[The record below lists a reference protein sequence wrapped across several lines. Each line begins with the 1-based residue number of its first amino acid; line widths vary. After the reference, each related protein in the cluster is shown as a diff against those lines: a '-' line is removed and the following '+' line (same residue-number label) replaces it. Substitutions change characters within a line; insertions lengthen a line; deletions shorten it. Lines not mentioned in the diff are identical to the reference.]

1 MSATTI
7 YKPIGWANRIKNNSL
22 PDPNTL
28 DWGAMSKSEF
38 KRMELAYELA
48 DETPSIT
55 IAGNKHQVLP
65 LKTVKLTD
73 ALAVAYAAYRINKE
87 TYIKDLRR
95 FDEAP
100 TQFPNKDLVR
110 FYYDRK
116 NGLGEQ
122 YVPTDCPV
130 FEPTAED
137 YARVEEALK
146 WMKRYVMLGLADLDN
161 FKADMVKELSQEEVA
176 IKGMGR
182 IAFAPEFIKRDQH
195 ENGLKKEIRVEYR
208 DSQHLGK
215 EKDTVEC
222 VVKILDKRYSSQ
234 WESYNYTA
242 VTTEGNLVSFMNKFD
257 HAIGTRKRIKAK
269 VKAQTKNRL
278 FDANET
284 RLNYVKLYKV

>member
-1 MSATTI
+1 MTTI
-7 YKPIGWANRIKNNSL
+7 YHPIGWASQL
-22 PDPNTL
+22 
-28 DWGAMSKSEF
+28 SKKEF
-38 KRMELAYELA
+38 KKQELAFELRHE
-48 DETPSIT
+48 DES
-55 IAGNKHQVLP
+55 NKSKPFANKKVLP
-65 LKTVKLTD
+65 LKTAKLVD

-116 NGLGEQ
+116 NNLGEQ

-130 FEPTAED
+130 FEPTEED
-137 YARVEEALK
+137 YASVQEALK
-146 WMKRYVMLGLADLDN
+146 WMKRYVMLGLADLDD
-161 FKADMVKELSQEEVA
+161 FKRQMVEELSKDEVPV
-176 IKGMGR
+176 KGMGR

-208 DSQHLGK
+208 DSQYLGK
-215 EKDTVEC
+215 EKDAIEC

-234 WESYNYTA
+234 WESYNFTA
-242 VTTEGNLVSFMNKFD
+242 VTTDGNLVSYMNKFD
-257 HAIGTRKRIKAK
+257 QEIGSMKRIKAK
-269 VKAQTKNRL
+269 VKAHTKNKL
-278 FDANET
+278 FSASET